1 MVNFWSKDKEKFLY
15 EKAKIQHL
23 FFYLTPP
30 IAIFCL
36 QIAHLLF
43 FAMPYGQCHTSI
55 LSRKTCEVHGKAGIV
70 FRGRTAGLPPPFF
83 LFPPT
88 WGNTAIMGKK
98 QRQILHCFG
107 TWSKIG
113 RTYFK
118 IQGTYFKL
126 CALYFFFSPMCV

>member
-1 MVNFWSKDKEKFLY
+1 MVNLWSKDKEKFLY

-98 QRQILHCFG
+98 ATANFARFRNVTKNRSDIF
-107 TWSKIG
+107 
-113 RTYFK
+113 
-118 IQGTYFKL
+118 
-126 CALYFFFSPMCV
+126 